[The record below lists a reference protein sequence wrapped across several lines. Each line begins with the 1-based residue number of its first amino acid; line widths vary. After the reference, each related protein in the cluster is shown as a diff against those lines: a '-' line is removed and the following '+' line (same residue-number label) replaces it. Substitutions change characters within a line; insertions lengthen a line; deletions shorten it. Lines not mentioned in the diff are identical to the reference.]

1 MDQDFISRREHEAF
15 SELMKSE
22 NQRLR
27 DENDRQNKRISALED
42 SVQEISK
49 LAANTE
55 KLAANM
61 ENMLKAQEQQGQR
74 LEKLEGRDG
83 EMWRKVVG
91 YIATAVVGII
101 LGFIFTQIGIT

>member
-1 MDQDFISRREHEAF
+1 MEQDFISRREHEAF
-15 SELMKSE
+15 AELMKSE
-22 NQRLR
+22 NKRLE
-27 DENDRQNKRISALED
+27 DENDRQNKRIGVLED

-74 LEKLEGRDG
+74 LEKLEARDG

-101 LGFIFTQIGIT
+101 LGFIFTQIGIA

>member
-1 MDQDFISRREHEAF
+1 MEQDFISRREHEAF

-91 YIATAVVGII
+91 HAVTAVISIVIGYIFCR
-101 LGFIFTQIGIT
+101 LGM